1 MTTATAERKTLHQTI
16 DTLSDEAITR
26 LVPYVVSLQHKYKD
40 AELTGAAATRAA
52 IDELRSGKGER
63 VTIEQ
68 LMTELNA

>member
-1 MTTATAERKTLHQTI
+1 MTTATAERTALHQTI

-26 LVPYVVSLQHKYKD
+26 LVPYVISLQRECED
-40 AELTGAAATRAA
+40 AKLTGAAATRAA

-68 LMTELNA
+68 LMAELNA

>member
-1 MTTATAERKTLHQTI
+1 MTTATLERNALHQTI

-26 LVPYVVSLQHKYKD
+26 LVPYVISLQREYED
-40 AELTGAAATRAA
+40 AELTGAAGTRAA

-68 LMTELNA
+68 LMAELNA